1 MVVSVETKT
10 IVLKSKSKSKS
21 DRERVREVETQLI
34 DYGETLVDNAVI
46 SVAVAVFKLKGEDRH
61 QVMSLTEDEDFREL
75 VKVSV

>member
-1 MVVSVETKT
+1 MVVSVETNN
-10 IVLKSKSKSKS
+10 IVLKSKSKS

-61 QVMSLTEDEDFREL
+61 QVMSLTEDEAFREL